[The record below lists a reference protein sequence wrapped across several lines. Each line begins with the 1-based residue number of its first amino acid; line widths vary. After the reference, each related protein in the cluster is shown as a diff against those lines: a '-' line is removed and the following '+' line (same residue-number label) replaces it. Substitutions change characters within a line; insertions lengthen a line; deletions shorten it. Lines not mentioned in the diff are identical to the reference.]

1 MKQNTD
7 ILSLSECSVKLFRD
21 DIPIRGIGYISI
33 NKCPKNKLDHVCEY
47 TIHCMLKYDPEK
59 LMIGF
64 KKDLYRKKNLGKI
77 QIQHK
82 HNMITMQKKLI
93 NSISQYEPSFKFK
106 KITFAE
112 IETYIEMY
120 RKVFWD
126 VPNASFYRKDDIL
139 NLLSRN
145 NYDICFF
152 YHNKTLIGFC
162 EYQISEKNASIEA
175 IGILQQYREKGYARA
190 LLHNLYYI
198 LTAEN
203 IEVIE
208 LTASSMNIPAVTLYK
223 KEGFRVRKT
232 LSYWYEVIY

>member
-7 ILSLSECSVKLFRD
+7 ILSLSEFNIKLFRE
-21 DIPIRGIGYISI
+21 DIPISGIGYISI
-33 NKCPKNKLDHVCEY
+33 NKCPKKKLDIVCEY
-47 TIHCMLKYDPEK
+47 TIHCMFKYNPEK

-64 KKDLYRKKNLGKI
+64 KKERYRKKYLGKI

-82 HNMITMQKKLI
+82 HNMITMQKKL
-93 NSISQYEPSFKFK
+93 SISIPQYEPSFKLK
-106 KITFAE
+106 KINFGE

-126 VPNASFYRKDDIL
+126 VPNASFYRRNDII
-139 NLLSRN
+139 NLLNRN

-162 EYQISEKNASIEA
+162 EYQISKKNASIEA
-175 IGILQQYREKGYARA
+175 IGILQQFRGNGYAHS
-190 LLHNLYYI
+190 LLHNIYYI
-198 LTAEN
+198 FAAEN
-203 IEVIE
+203 VALIE
-208 LTASSMNIPAVTLYK
+208 LTASSMNIPAIALYK